1 MKAAILTIGDELLS
15 GKTIN
20 TNASWI
26 SHHVKMFGCEIVRQ
40 VTAPDKEKEIIDC
53 ISILF
58 TLPIDLVLCTGGLGP
73 THDDIT
79 RNSIFQFFNS
89 KGLFDDEYWK
99 DLKSRFSSIGYSIP
113 DSNKSQAI
121 VPDNGETFSNPIGS
135 ARGLLFNRN
144 KITFMAMPGVP
155 SEMEAMIKKTVIP
168 WIKKNSKQEIF
179 SINVRTTGLPE
190 SVLYE
195 KIKVEDSYLE
205 FLDLGYYPSLYG
217 VDIRITGKNITL
229 LEELKE
235 KIVNIAG
242 KYIYN
247 IGEESLED
255 IVVNKL
261 LENNLCIATAESCT
275 GGLIGHR
282 ITQVP
287 GSSSVYKG
295 GIVAYSNEAKLSQ
308 LNIKRETLD
317 KYGAVSK
324 ETASEMAFQVK
335 TIFDSDIGISVTGI
349 AGPDG
354 GTKDKP
360 VGLVFAGFCN
370 RDGVKT
376 KQFNFYSIRES
387 NKVRTSQGVLNLI
400 MKNISDNG

>member
-1 MKAAILTIGDELLS
+1 
-15 GKTIN
+15 
-20 TNASWI
+20 
-26 SHHVKMFGCEIVRQ
+26 
-40 VTAPDKEKEIIDC
+40 
-53 ISILF
+53 
-58 TLPIDLVLCTGGLGP
+58 
-73 THDDIT
+73 
-79 RNSIFQFFNS
+79 
-89 KGLFDDEYWK
+89 
-99 DLKSRFSSIGYSIP
+99 
-113 DSNKSQAI
+113 
-121 VPDNGETFSNPIGS
+121 
-135 ARGLLFNRN
+135 
-144 KITFMAMPGVP
+144 MAMPGVP

-242 KYIYN
+242 KYVYN

-360 VGLVFAGFCN
+360 VGLVYAGFCN